1 MFVAECAPYNC
12 IYSVSMLFFIVRKK
26 LVQTVRTDRLES
38 VNEKISTCSGVDSPA
53 VKELM
58 LSLGADLCG
67 IACMDRF
74 GDAPKGF
81 HPQDVMP
88 SCRSVISF
96 GCRFPVGTLR
106 CSSSVPY
113 TRVRNS
119 ITPKM
124 DAIALDFCI
133 EMEKRG
139 VVCVPIP
146 TNESVRDDNTG
157 RWRSVISQKHAAQ
170 AAGLGTIGRH
180 SLLITPEFGSMVWLG
195 AVLCEQELEPDALR
209 ENLCNDC
216 SLCVKACP
224 VGALEER
231 GLRQQACW
239 DHAFGD
245 DEKLQT
251 WVISCHKCRDICP
264 YNLGTENKL

>member
-1 MFVAECAPYNC
+1 MSIFEYNEEKR
-12 IYSVSMLFFIVRKK
+12 F
-26 LVQTVRTDRLES
+26 DREHKDMGAS
-38 VNEKISTCSGVDSPA
+38 NMITEKSEVIHTNIDTSASHKVNSQM

-67 IACMDRF
+67 IASMDRF
-74 GDAPKGF
+74 RDAPKGF
-81 HPQDVMP
+81 HPLDVMP

-96 GCRFPVGTLR
+96 GCRFPIGTLR
-106 CSSSVPY
+106 CNSPIPY

-133 EMEKRG
+133 EMERRG

-146 TNESVRDDNTG
+146 TNESVWDGNTG
-157 RWRSVISQKHAAQ
+157 RWRSVVSQKHAAQ

-180 SLLITPEFGSMVWLG
+180 SLLITPEFGSMIWLG
-195 AVLCEQELEPDALR
+195 AVLCEQELVPDELKENICNAC
-209 ENLCNDC
+209 NLC
-216 SLCVKACP
+216 VEVCP
-224 VGALEER
+224 VGALDEYE
-231 GLRQQACW
+231 LKQQVCW

-245 DEKLQT
+245 DENLQAWT
-251 WVISCHKCRDICP
+251 ISCHKCRDICP
-264 YNLGTENKL
+264 FNLGSAIGRC